1 MLFWDI
7 QQDKKK
13 HTLIQE
19 EGTPRDAT
27 HIYADARKKKNLK
40 KTPPL
45 PDPLETRGPAGWPK
59 TLKKH
64 IFFAVRG
71 ILVRKKGNGR

>member
-19 EGTPRDAT
+19 AGTPRDAT
-27 HIYADARKKKNLK
+27 HVYADARKKKFLK
-40 KTPPL
+40 KDTAPSRP
-45 PDPLETRGPAGWPK
+45 TRDKRASQLAQDFNK
-59 TLKKH
+59 TH
-64 IFFAVRG
+64 FFRG
-71 ILVRKKGNGR
+71 EGNLGKEKEE

>member
-19 EGTPRDAT
+19 GKTPRDAT
-27 HIYADARKKKNLK
+27 YVYADAKRKKNFEKDTAPSKPTGDKRASRLAQ
-40 KTPPL
+40 
-45 PDPLETRGPAGWPK
+45 DF
-59 TLKKH
+59 
-64 IFFAVRG
+64 I
-71 ILVRKKGNGR
+71 